1 MEEVVCGGGGSEEA
15 VGGEICA
22 RDVGEGERSARER
35 ETCRGGREIC
45 ERDAGEGEEPAAAGA
60 VRMTG

>member
-1 MEEVVCGGGGSEEA
+1 MRGLEEVVCGGGGSEEA

-35 ETCRGGREIC
+35 HV
-45 ERDAGEGEEPAAAGA
+45 GEGERS
-60 VRMTG
+60 VREMRERERNWRQRALCG

>member
-1 MEEVVCGGGGSEEA
+1 MRGLEEVVCGGGGSEEA

-35 ETCRGGREIC
+35 DMQGRE
-45 ERDAGEGEEPAAAGA
+45 RDL
-60 VRMTG
+60 